1 MCSKKMVDQTT
12 TRRLHDNLI
21 FDEILMRLPPA
32 AVARCRAVCRAWH
45 TALTSDDFLR
55 AYGAALQPELLFFAT
70 ADASTSST
78 LYTCA
83 LRNNGEAPSAARELL
98 TLGNL
103 SAAHAVVSPRPCHG
117 LTLVSDGPAAQH
129 YVCNL
134 STGEHVALPPCERA
148 AAVEFPVP
156 MRIGVAGR
164 CHRSPPWVPFEIAS
178 TGLGFDPATGEH
190 KVVRLFKKRIGE
202 TGCEV
207 CTPAMAMAG
216 DGWRPCAGRVPPPS
230 ASFIAGLPPVY
241 LRGSLYFLLEL
252 NSFTGTDQPV
262 MSFSVGAER
271 FGWVHMP
278 PFLAQ
283 RVGTLTELDGALCAV
298 VDLRY
303 DHERYLLYTWGGG
316 GDGDGDSWSKR
327 YLIDLQS
334 LPPAISD
341 EFVEEDDVIPLC
353 SCRTGGSDDKL
364 LLATGFHKVFAYDPK
379 RVAMERVLCMQEF
392 VDVPAGRRE
401 ARFLLQFGLYQDSIA
416 SAVHHSDSGDSSRL
430 QVKRGTN
437 TVCRRQVRHVY
448 RNVGSRRMRDL
459 FKHFLKETAGRINKF
474 HNARGT

>member
-1 MCSKKMVDQTT
+1 MCSKKMLGQT

-21 FDEILMRLPPA
+21 FDEIVTRLPPSD
-32 AVARCRAVCRAWH
+32 VARCRAVCRAWH
-45 TALTSDDFLR
+45 TALTSDDFAR
-55 AYGAALQPELLFFAT
+55 AYGAAKSAAAARQPELLFFAPA
-70 ADASTSST
+70 ADASASTSTT

-83 LRNNGEAPSAARELL
+83 LRNGEAPRAARELL

-103 SAAHAVVSPRPCHG
+103 SAAHVIVSPRPCHG
-117 LTLVSDGPAAQH
+117 LTLVSDGPASQH

-148 AAVEFPVP
+148 AAVEFRDS

-164 CHRSPPWVPFEIAS
+164 FLRPPPWVPFEIAS

-190 KVVRLFKKRIGE
+190 KVVRLFKRRIGE

-207 CTPAMAMAG
+207 CTCAPGGA
-216 DGWRPCAGRVPPPS
+216 WRPCAGRVPPPS

-278 PFLAQ
+278 PFLAD
-283 RVGTLTELDGALCAV
+283 RVGTLTELDGSLCAV
-298 VDLRY
+298 VDLRF
-303 DHERYLLYTWGGG
+303 DHERYSLYTWGG
-316 GDGDGDSWSKR
+316 DGDTWSKR
-327 YLIDLQS
+327 YRIDLQS
-334 LPPAISD
+334 LPQAISD

-353 SCRTGGSDDKL
+353 SCSSAGGSEKL
-364 LLATGFHKVFAYDPK
+364 LLATGFHKVFAYDPN
-379 RVAMERVLCMQEF
+379 RVAMERVLCLQEF
-392 VDVPAGRRE
+392 VDVPARRQE
-401 ARFLLQFGLYQDSIA
+401 ARFLLHFGLYQDSIA
-416 SAVHHSDSGDSSRL
+416 SVHHSGNSSRL

-437 TVCRRQVRHVY
+437 TVCKRQVSNVY
-448 RNVGSRRMRDL
+448 RKAGSRKMRDFL
-459 FKHFLKETAGRINKF
+459 KHFRKEIAGRRMNK
-474 HNARGT
+474 G